1 MTDGWH
7 LRYPSAVE
15 KSCATSWPAAMTKA
29 EIAIAK
35 AAVATLASLT
45 ILLQSDEFE
54 REVLKLL
61 FLRAQVRE
69 SAAVK
74 SRGRRGDQLEGLL

>member
-1 MTDGWH
+1 M
-7 LRYPSAVE
+7 E

-54 REVLKLL
+54 REALKLL

-69 SAAVK
+69 SVAVK